1 MEVKSVTVRGASLLP
16 TGGAAVMTMKL
27 HFDFFDMCHHHD
39 CVHVLLIWAAL
50 TRLSWQQTIK
60 SAWTQIPTFYLSR
73 PVHPRST
80 QIFTRQINLCYESCR
95 EITLSEFALD
105 LPAYT
110 FPHKDINISHRAF
123 YL

>member
-1 MEVKSVTVRGASLLP
+1 MEVKSVAVSGASLLP

-27 HFDFFDMCHHHD
+27 NFDFFDMCHHHD
-39 CVHVLLIWAAL
+39 CVHVLLIWAAV
-50 TRLSWQQTIK
+50 TRLSRQQTIK
-60 SAWTQIPTFYLSR
+60 SAWTQIPTFYPSR
-73 PVHPRST
+73 PVDPTSMQT
-80 QIFTRQINLCYESCR
+80 FTRRINFRYESCR

-105 LPAYT
+105 LPTYT